1 MDSDNVPYRQSLLEA
16 IGILSG
22 RWVPAILSSLATGPL
37 TFGDLQSA
45 INDMETH
52 PAPTSR
58 RTALTRKVL
67 TETLG
72 RLQRD
77 SIVQRQAAEDDVPFQ
92 NVWYELTSDGEKLLK
107 ALRPLIAWEQART
120 SPTSP
125 SDHA

>member
-1 MDSDNVPYRQSLLEA
+1 MVSDNVPYRQSLLEA

-45 INDMETH
+45 INDMETN
-52 PAPTSR
+52 SR
-58 RTALTRKVL
+58 HSLTRKVL

-77 SIVQRQAAEDDVPFQ
+77 GVVRRQATEDEVPFH
-92 NVWYELTSDGEKLLK
+92 NVWYELTSDGEALLK

-120 SPTSP
+120 STSR
-125 SDHA
+125 SGQA